1 MISKLDKG
9 VNKSNILNIDLFSM
23 KEWFEN
29 LIGIKKIAVCL
40 ILGKSVILSA
50 LISIIFIFYGNI
62 LIEKFDLINKYPKIA
77 KFIELRKKYQK
88 YYFRL
93 YCFLIFII
101 VITEII
107 FGIFILLL

>member
-40 ILGKSVILSA
+40 ILGLRSYCN
-50 LISIIFIFYGNI
+50 IIC
-62 LIEKFDLINKYPKIA
+62 INKYNLYILWKYINREIFCLA
-77 KFIELRKKYQK
+77 ELEASY
-88 YYFRL
+88 
-93 YCFLIFII
+93 
-101 VITEII
+101 
-107 FGIFILLL
+107 